1 MRRADTIA
9 RAAIANTRRRQLA
22 RLVEAL
28 ELMVNTPA
36 RTPDESTAKEAA
48 IADLLQRNTATRERQ
63 PAHFAIPKVIN
74 TSGLRLLFPDVIN
87 RNLKIGGKWRIISR

>member
-22 RLVEAL
+22 RLCEAL

-36 RTPDESTAKEAA
+36 RNADEADAKEAA
-48 IADLLQRNTATRERQ
+48 ISRLVERNTATRERQ
-63 PAHFAIPKVIN
+63 PA
-74 TSGLRLLFPDVIN
+74 G
-87 RNLKIGGKWRIISR
+87 

>member
-22 RLVEAL
+22 RLCEAL

-36 RTPDESTAKEAA
+36 RNADEEAHKEAA

-63 PAHFAIPKVIN
+63 PA
-74 TSGLRLLFPDVIN
+74 G
-87 RNLKIGGKWRIISR
+87 

>member
-22 RLVEAL
+22 RLCEAL

-36 RTPDESTAKEAA
+36 RNADEEAHKEAA
-48 IADLLQRNTATRERQ
+48 IADLSNAPHGGASGSPGWRGAMPTNSPQPLSSLSTAGQ
-63 PAHFAIPKVIN
+63 AA
-74 TSGLRLLFPDVIN
+74 
-87 RNLKIGGKWRIISR
+87 

>member
-22 RLVEAL
+22 RLCEAL

-36 RTPDESTAKEAA
+36 RTPDESTAKESA
-48 IADLLQRNTATRERQ
+48 IADLLQRNKATRDSQ
-63 PAHFAIPKVIN
+63 PAV
-74 TSGLRLLFPDVIN
+74 
-87 RNLKIGGKWRIISR
+87 

>member
-22 RLVEAL
+22 RLCEAL

-36 RTPDESTAKEAA
+36 RTPDEEA
-48 IADLLQRNTATRERQ
+48 
-63 PAHFAIPKVIN
+63 HK
-74 TSGLRLLFPDVIN
+74 GGGN
-87 RNLKIGGKWRIISR
+87 R